1 MERTTVKKLAHDW
14 ASSFEDLSEYRID
27 AAEDGFMAGYYAAL
41 AAAKGAKGAQPSERE
56 AILEEIRQDPSA
68 LFFGMPLS
76 EVMELVAAK
85 SNKRVHELIAAVP
98 DEQSK
103 PFCFYNSDEDAIY
116 VDGARFVKAD
126 EQRALRAAAEAAL
139 PLLDA
144 LKPFSTDQTIA
155 DNLRSALA
163 APTAGKGHDMHDGVP
178 HDFKGRFLVSGMFD
192 YAEGSKRIS
201 MPLWDV
207 RLESLEH
214 ASAGKGDEDGKHGM

>member
-1 MERTTVKKLAHDW
+1 LATYLLAVQPPQWQYDEIQERARAV
-14 ASSFEDLSEYRID
+14 
-27 AAEDGFMAGYYAAL
+27 L
-41 AAAKGAKGAQPSERE
+41 AAAEGTKGAQPSERE

-98 DEQSK
+98 DEQ
-103 PFCFYNSDEDAIY
+103 
-116 VDGARFVKAD
+116 G
-126 EQRALRAAAEAAL
+126 ALRAAAEAAL

-214 ASAGKGDEDGKHGM
+214 ASAGKGTVDLGGKHGM